1 MKEYLVNTLQVEE
14 ELVDFFMVKTIGIKV
29 GSNRKN
35 YLDVTLGD
43 CTGEINGKKWD
54 VSDEELPTLNKI
66 KEGDIVKVKALVNEW
81 NGIKQLRIA
90 RIRKAVPSDDIHM
103 PDFVKAAP
111 EDPAEMFSY
120 VLGRANAIKDE
131 GLRKV
136 AVSALEDNRDRRLY
150 YPGAMRNHHAE
161 LAGLLYHI
169 RRMLTMGLK
178 ACQVYTSLDKDW
190 VVCGVIMHDMEK
202 LNELV
207 SNELGISS
215 GYSVKGNMLG
225 HLVMGAIELKDRAEK
240 AGLSEE
246 KTVMLQHMIISHHYE
261 PEFGS
266 PIKPLFPEAELLH
279 YLDMLDAKMF
289 DFEAALENAEP
300 GTFTERVRTLD
311 GRMLYSPTFDRLNT
325 EAGKDK

>member
-1 MKEYLVNTLQVEE
+1 MKEYLVNTLQVDE

-29 GSNRKN
+29 GSNKKN

-54 VSDEELPTLNKI
+54 ISDEEIPTINKI
-66 KEGDIVKVKALVNEW
+66 KEGDIVKIKALVNEW

-90 RIRKAVPSDDIHM
+90 RIRKAVPTDDIHM
-103 PDFVKAAP
+103 PDYVKAAP
-111 EDPAEMFSY
+111 EDPAEMYSY
-120 VLGRANAIKDE
+120 VLQRANAIKDE
-131 GLRKV
+131 GLRKL
-136 AVSALEDNRDRRLY
+136 AVSSLEENHDRLLY

-178 ACQVYTSLDKDW
+178 ACQVYTNLDKDW

-202 LNELV
+202 LNELEA
-207 SNELGISS
+207 NELGIASN
-215 GYSVKGNMLG
+215 YSVKGNMLG
-225 HLVMGAIELKDRAEK
+225 HLVMGAIELKERAAA

-246 KTVMLQHMIISHHYE
+246 KTVMLQHMMISHHYE

-266 PIKPLFPEAELLH
+266 PVKPLFPEAELLH
-279 YLDMLDAKMF
+279 YLDMIDAKMF
-289 DFEAALENAEP
+289 DFEAALDSAEP

-311 GRMLYSPTFDRLNT
+311 GRMLYKPTFERLNT
-325 EAGKDK
+325 EKDK

>member
-1 MKEYLVNTLQVEE
+1 MKEYFINTLQIDEE
-14 ELVDFFMVKTIGIKV
+14 FIDFFMVKAIGVKV
-29 GSNRKN
+29 GSNKKN

-43 CTGEINGKKWD
+43 STGEINGKKWD
-54 VSDEELPTLNKI
+54 VSDEELKNLSAI
-66 KEGDIVKVKALVNEW
+66 KEGDIVKIKALVNEW

-90 RIRKAVPSDDIHM
+90 RIRRAVPSDDVNM

-111 EDPAEMFSY
+111 EDPKEMFDY
-120 VLGRANAIKDE
+120 VMGRAQAIKDE

-136 AVSALEDNRDRRLY
+136 AVSALEDNRERLLY

-161 LAGLLYHI
+161 LGGLLYHI

-178 ACQVYTSLDKDW
+178 ACQVYTNLDKDW

-202 LNELV
+202 LNELKA
-207 SNELGISS
+207 SELGISS

-225 HLVMGAIELKDRAEK
+225 HLVMGAVELKARAEA

-266 PIKPLFPEAELLH
+266 PIRPLFPEAELLH
-279 YLDMLDAKMF
+279 YLDMLDAKMY
-289 DFEAALENAEP
+289 DFEAALQTAEP

-311 GRMLYSPTFDRLNT
+311 GRMLYRPTFEPLNS
-325 EAGKDK
+325 EDKK

>member
-1 MKEYLVNTLQVEE
+1 MKEYFINTLQIDEE
-14 ELVDFFMVKTIGIKV
+14 FIDFFMVKAIGVKV
-29 GSNRKN
+29 GSNKKN

-43 CTGEINGKKWD
+43 STGEINGKKWD
-54 VSDEELPTLNKI
+54 VSDEELKNLSAI
-66 KEGDIVKVKALVNEW
+66 KEGDIVKIKALVNEW

-90 RIRKAVPSDDIHM
+90 RIRRAVPSDDINM

-111 EDPAEMFSY
+111 EDPKEMFEY
-120 VLGRANAIKDE
+120 VMGRAQAIKDE

-136 AVSALEDNRDRRLY
+136 AVSALEDNRERLLY

-161 LAGLLYHI
+161 LGGLLYHI

-178 ACQVYTSLDKDW
+178 ACQVYTNLDKDW

-202 LNELV
+202 LNELKA
-207 SNELGISS
+207 SELGISS

-225 HLVMGAIELKDRAEK
+225 HLVMGAVELKARAEA

-266 PIKPLFPEAELLH
+266 PIRPLFPEAELLH
-279 YLDMLDAKMF
+279 YLDMLDAKMY
-289 DFEAALENAEP
+289 DFEAALQTAEP

-311 GRMLYSPTFDRLNT
+311 GRMLYRPTFEPLNS
-325 EAGKDK
+325 EDKK

>member
-1 MKEYLVNTLQVEE
+1 MKEYLVNTLQVDEE
-14 ELVDFFMVKTIGIKV
+14 FIDFFMVKTIGIKV
-29 GSNRKN
+29 GSNKKN

-43 CTGEINGKKWD
+43 FTGEINGKKWD
-54 VSDEELPTLNKI
+54 VSDEEAPSLNNI

-81 NGIKQLRIA
+81 NGIKQLRIV
-90 RIRKAVPSDDIHM
+90 RIRKAAPTDELNM
-103 PDFVKAAP
+103 ADFVKAAP
-111 EDPAEMFSY
+111 EDPAAMYSY
-120 VLGRANAIKDE
+120 ILERAGAIKDE

-136 AVSALEDNRDRRLY
+136 AVSALEDNRERLLY
-150 YPGAMRNHHAE
+150 YPAAMRNHHAE
-161 LAGLLYHI
+161 LGGLLYHI

-178 ACQVYTSLDKDW
+178 ACQVYTGLDKDW

-202 LNELV
+202 LNELNA
-207 SNELGISS
+207 SELGISS

-225 HLVMGAIELKDRAEK
+225 HLVMGAIELKERAAK

-266 PIKPLFPEAELLH
+266 PVKPLFPEAELLH

-289 DFEAALENAEP
+289 DFEAALDNAEP

-311 GRMLYSPTFDRLNT
+311 GRMLYSPTFERKNT
-325 EAGKDK
+325 EKNK

>member
-1 MKEYLVNTLQVEE
+1 MKEFLVNTLQVEE
-14 ELVDFFMVKTIGIKV
+14 EFTDFFMVKTIGIKV

-43 CTGEINGKKWD
+43 FTGEINGKKWD
-54 VSDEELPTLNKI
+54 VSDEEIPTLNNI

-90 RIRKAVPSDDIHM
+90 RIRKAAPSDGLTMSDY
-103 PDFVKAAP
+103 VKAAP
-111 EDPAEMFSY
+111 EDPAAMFSY
-120 VLGRANAIKDE
+120 VMERAGAIKDE
-131 GLRKV
+131 GLRRL
-136 AVSALEDNRDRRLY
+136 AVSSLEENREKLLY

-178 ACQVYTSLDKDW
+178 ACQVYTGLDKDW

-202 LNELV
+202 INELK
-207 SNELGISS
+207 SNELGVSS
-215 GYSVKGNMLG
+215 GYSVKGNLLG
-225 HLVMGAIELKDRAEK
+225 HLVMGAIELKERAAK

-266 PIKPLFPEAELLH
+266 PVKPLFPEAELLH

-289 DFEAALENAEP
+289 DFETALENSEP

-311 GRMLYSPTFDRLNT
+311 GRMLYSPTFERLNT
-325 EAGKDK
+325 EAGK

>member
-1 MKEYLVNTLQVEE
+1 MKEYLVNTLQVDEE
-14 ELVDFFMVKTIGIKV
+14 FIDFFMVKTIGIKV
-29 GSNRKN
+29 GSNKKN

-43 CTGEINGKKWD
+43 FTGEINGKKWD
-54 VSDEELPTLNKI
+54 VSDEEAPSLNNI

-90 RIRKAVPSDDIHM
+90 RIRKAAPTDELNM
-103 PDFVKAAP
+103 ADFVKAAP
-111 EDPAEMFSY
+111 EDPAAMYSY
-120 VLGRANAIKDE
+120 ILERAGAIKDE

-136 AVSALEDNRDRRLY
+136 AVSALEDNHERLLY
-150 YPGAMRNHHAE
+150 YPAAMRNHHAE
-161 LAGLLYHI
+161 LGGLLYHI

-178 ACQVYTSLDKDW
+178 ACQVYTGLDKDW

-202 LNELV
+202 LNELNA
-207 SNELGISS
+207 SELGISS

-225 HLVMGAIELKDRAEK
+225 HLVMGAIELKERAAK

-266 PIKPLFPEAELLH
+266 PVKPLFPEAELLH

-289 DFEAALENAEP
+289 DFEAALDNAEP

-311 GRMLYSPTFDRLNT
+311 GRMLYSPTFERKNT
-325 EAGKDK
+325 EKNT

>member
-1 MKEYLVNTLQVEE
+1 MKDIFVNTLQLDEE
-14 ELVDFFMVKTIGIKV
+14 FTDFFMVKAIAIKV
-29 GSNRKN
+29 GSNKKN

-43 CTGEINGKKWD
+43 SSGEINGKKWD
-54 VSDEELPTLNKI
+54 VTDDECVTLGNL

-90 RIRKAVPSDDIHM
+90 RIRKTAPQDELNM
-103 PDFVKAAP
+103 ADFVKAAP
-111 EDPAEMFSY
+111 EDPKEMYDY
-120 VLGRANAIKDE
+120 VLSRAKAIKDE
-131 GLRKV
+131 GLRNV
-136 AVSALEDNRDRRLY
+136 AVSALEDNHERLLY

-161 LAGLLYHI
+161 LAGLLYLI

-178 ACQVYTSLDKDW
+178 ACQVYTNLDKDW

-202 LNELV
+202 LNELKA
-207 SNELGISS
+207 NELGISS
-215 GYSVKGNMLG
+215 GYSVKGNLLG
-225 HLVMGAIELKDRAEK
+225 HLVMGAVELKERAAK

-246 KTVMLQHMIISHHYE
+246 KTVMLQHMMISHHYE

-266 PIKPLFPEAELLH
+266 PIRPLFPEAELLH

-289 DFEAALENAEP
+289 DFETALETAEP

-311 GRMLYSPTFDRLNT
+311 GRMLYKPSFEMQNT
-325 EAGKDK
+325 EKNK

>member
-1 MKEYLVNTLQVEE
+1 MKEYFINTLQIDEE
-14 ELVDFFMVKTIGIKV
+14 FIDFFMVKAIGVKV
-29 GSNRKN
+29 GSNKKN

-43 CTGEINGKKWD
+43 STGEINGKKWD
-54 VSDEELPTLNKI
+54 VSDEELKNLSAI
-66 KEGDIVKVKALVNEW
+66 KEGDIVKIKAQVNEW

-90 RIRKAVPSDDIHM
+90 RIRRAVPSDDVNM

-111 EDPAEMFSY
+111 EDPKEMFDY
-120 VLGRANAIKDE
+120 VMGRAQAIKDE

-136 AVSALEDNRDRRLY
+136 AVSALEDNRERLLY

-161 LAGLLYHI
+161 LGGLLYHI

-178 ACQVYTSLDKDW
+178 ACQVYTNLDKDW

-202 LNELV
+202 LNELKA
-207 SNELGISS
+207 SELGISS

-225 HLVMGAIELKDRAEK
+225 HLVMGAVELKARAEA

-266 PIKPLFPEAELLH
+266 PIRPLFPEAELLH
-279 YLDMLDAKMF
+279 YLDMLDAKMY
-289 DFEAALENAEP
+289 DFEAALQTAEP

-311 GRMLYSPTFDRLNT
+311 GRMLYRPTFEPLNS
-325 EAGKDK
+325 EDKK

>member
-1 MKEYLVNTLQVEE
+1 MKEYLVNTLQVDEE
-14 ELVDFFMVKTIGIKV
+14 FIDFFMVKTIGIKV
-29 GSNRKN
+29 GSNKKN

-43 CTGEINGKKWD
+43 FTGEINGKKWD
-54 VSDEELPTLNKI
+54 VSDEEAPSLNNI

-90 RIRKAVPSDDIHM
+90 RIRKAAPSDELNM
-103 PDFVKAAP
+103 ADFVKAAP
-111 EDPAEMFSY
+111 EDPAAMYSY
-120 VLGRANAIKDE
+120 ILERAGAIKDE

-136 AVSALEDNRDRRLY
+136 AVSALEDNRERLLY
-150 YPGAMRNHHAE
+150 YPAAMRNHHAE
-161 LAGLLYHI
+161 LGGLLYHI

-178 ACQVYTSLDKDW
+178 ACQVYTGLDKDW

-202 LNELV
+202 LNELNA
-207 SNELGISS
+207 SELGVSS

-225 HLVMGAIELKDRAEK
+225 HLVMGAIELKDRAAR

-266 PIKPLFPEAELLH
+266 PVRPLFPEAELLH

-311 GRMLYSPTFDRLNT
+311 GRMLYSPTFERKNT
-325 EAGKDK
+325 EKNK

>member
-1 MKEYLVNTLQVEE
+1 MKEYFINTLQIDEE
-14 ELVDFFMVKTIGIKV
+14 FIDFFMVKAIGVKV
-29 GSNRKN
+29 GSNKKN

-43 CTGEINGKKWD
+43 STGEINGKKWD
-54 VSDEELPTLNKI
+54 VSDEELKNLSAI

-90 RIRKAVPSDDIHM
+90 RIRRAVPSDDVNM

-111 EDPAEMFSY
+111 EDPKEMFDY
-120 VLGRANAIKDE
+120 VMGRAQAIKDE

-136 AVSALEDNRDRRLY
+136 AVAALEDNRERLLY

-161 LAGLLYHI
+161 LGGLLYHI

-178 ACQVYTSLDKDW
+178 ACQVYTNLDKDW

-202 LNELV
+202 LNELKA
-207 SNELGISS
+207 SELGISS

-225 HLVMGAIELKDRAEK
+225 HLVMGAVELKARAEA

-266 PIKPLFPEAELLH
+266 PIRPLFPEAELLH
-279 YLDMLDAKMF
+279 YLDMLDAKMY
-289 DFEAALENAEP
+289 DFEAALQTAEP

-311 GRMLYSPTFDRLNT
+311 GRMLYRPTFEPLNS
-325 EAGKDK
+325 EDKK

>member
-1 MKEYLVNTLQVEE
+1 MKEYLVNTLQVDEE
-14 ELVDFFMVKTIGIKV
+14 FIDFFMVKTIGIKV
-29 GSNRKN
+29 GSNKKN

-43 CTGEINGKKWD
+43 FTGEINGKKWD
-54 VSDEELPTLNKI
+54 VSDEEAPSLNNI

-90 RIRKAVPSDDIHM
+90 RISKAAPTDELNM
-103 PDFVKAAP
+103 ADFVKAAP
-111 EDPAEMFSY
+111 EDPAAMYSY
-120 VLGRANAIKDE
+120 ILERAGAIKDE

-136 AVSALEDNRDRRLY
+136 AVSALEDNRERLLY
-150 YPGAMRNHHAE
+150 YPAAMRNHHAE
-161 LAGLLYHI
+161 LGGLLYHI

-178 ACQVYTSLDKDW
+178 ACQVYTGLDKDW

-202 LNELV
+202 LNELNA
-207 SNELGISS
+207 SELGISS

-225 HLVMGAIELKDRAEK
+225 HLVMGAIELKERAAK

-266 PIKPLFPEAELLH
+266 PVKPLFPEAELLH

-289 DFEAALENAEP
+289 DFEAALDNAEP

-311 GRMLYSPTFDRLNT
+311 GRMLYSPTFERKNT
-325 EAGKDK
+325 EKNK

>member
-1 MKEYLVNTLQVEE
+1 MKEYLVNTLQVDEE
-14 ELVDFFMVKTIGIKV
+14 FIDFFMVKTIGIKV
-29 GSNRKN
+29 GSNKKN

-43 CTGEINGKKWD
+43 FTGEINGKKWD
-54 VSDEELPTLNKI
+54 VSDEEAPSLNNI

-90 RIRKAVPSDDIHM
+90 RIRKAAPTDELNM
-103 PDFVKAAP
+103 ADFVKAAP
-111 EDPAEMFSY
+111 EDPAAMYSY
-120 VLGRANAIKDE
+120 ILERAGAIKDE

-136 AVSALEDNRDRRLY
+136 AVSALEDNRERLLY
-150 YPGAMRNHHAE
+150 YPAAMRNHHAE
-161 LAGLLYHI
+161 LGGLLYHI

-178 ACQVYTSLDKDW
+178 ACQVYTGLDKDW

-202 LNELV
+202 LNELNA
-207 SNELGISS
+207 SELGISS

-225 HLVMGAIELKDRAEK
+225 HLVMGAIELKERAAK

-266 PIKPLFPEAELLH
+266 PVKPLFPEAELLH

-289 DFEAALENAEP
+289 DFEAALDNAEP

-311 GRMLYSPTFDRLNT
+311 GRMLYSPTFERKNT
-325 EAGKDK
+325 EKNK